1 MREEGEG
8 PAAGPVPAAVGATAD
23 AVARRSYGKLV
34 AFLAAG
40 IRDVAA
46 AEDAL
51 ADAFA
56 AALVAWK
63 RRGIPANPEAWL
75 MAVARRKLID
85 AARRRRGGAEAVA
98 PLLLIADELA
108 EASAGTAEIPDHR
121 LALMFACA
129 HPAIDPAIRAPLILQ
144 TILGFDAATIAS
156 SFLVAPSAMG
166 QRLVRAKGKIRDSGI
181 PFRVPRRDELA
192 ERLDGLLAAV
202 YSGLAQG
209 SADPSRLPIR
219 RRQ

>member
-1 MREEGEG
+1 MGREGDE

-34 AFLAAG
+34 AFLAAR

-63 RRGIPANPEAWL
+63 RRGVPANPEAWL

-85 AARRRRGGAEAVA
+85 AARRRRGGAEAVP

-108 EASAGTAEIPDHR
+108 EASARAAEIPAPR
-121 LALMFACA
+121 LALMFPSP
-129 HPAIDPAIRAPLILQ
+129 HPWLDPASPA
-144 TILGFDAATIAS
+144 
-156 SFLVAPSAMG
+156 
-166 QRLVRAKGKIRDSGI
+166 
-181 PFRVPRRDELA
+181 
-192 ERLDGLLAAV
+192 
-202 YSGLAQG
+202 
-209 SADPSRLPIR
+209 
-219 RRQ
+219 